1 MNIQFKDFKK
11 YLSKF
16 FLKKKKKIP
25 FSYFKYFD
33 KNEKITCLETHKNN
47 VHLFYLHKSEVFRKF
62 STTREGIKKIDSEN
76 EGLTWYCNRTK
87 NNKKSVIKKYYKEKN
102 YAFIDIIKIKGKM
115 IKPWGSLEKNFDFIN
130 QVINHYKKIFYK
142 KKYSKIHGDLTL
154 ANILFYKNKI
164 FLIDWEFYGANKK
177 IWGYDI
183 VYLVLSSI
191 SLPYLAKKN
200 YSIKDTDKKLFIIL
214 WKKLIDMNINKK
226 LIYNPFDYF
235 KKELSQDKFLNSNS
249 RLSKRK
255 FFPLYTPKIF
265 QKKIKNMIGSLK

>member
-11 YLSKF
+11 YLSRF

-191 SLPYLAKKN
+191 SLPYLAKK
-200 YSIKDTDKKLFIIL
+200 KLF
-214 WKKLIDMNINKK
+214 NK
-226 LIYNPFDYF
+226 
-235 KKELSQDKFLNSNS
+235 
-249 RLSKRK
+249 R
-255 FFPLYTPKIF
+255 
-265 QKKIKNMIGSLK
+265 